1 MLRLDTDR
9 VPRNHNDLAFAAR
22 RRTKFKVWTQEQTD
36 AYRHL
41 KEFNGWVLRRKGDPP
56 SSHCIDQCIVQC
68 IDQSIDQSIDQCI
81 DQSID
86 QCIDGRGM
94 RSTG

>member
-1 MLRLDTDR
+1 MAKLDPITVSALKMLRLDTDR

-41 KEFNGWVLRRKGDPP
+41 WDRIGQQQEQQAALLRAMRLRRRFGTV
-56 SSHCIDQCIVQC
+56 IDSVQLYR
-68 IDQSIDQSIDQCI
+68 IND
-81 DQSID
+81 
-86 QCIDGRGM
+86 
-94 RSTG
+94 T

>member
-1 MLRLDTDR
+1 MAKLDPITVSALKMLRLDTDR

-41 KEFNGWVLRRKGDPP
+41 WDRIGQQQDR
-56 SSHCIDQCIVQC
+56 QQAA
-68 IDQSIDQSIDQCI
+68 
-81 DQSID
+81 
-86 QCIDGRGM
+86 
-94 RSTG
+94 

>member
-41 KEFNGWVLRRKGDPP
+41 WDRIG
-56 SSHCIDQCIVQC
+56 QQ
-68 IDQSIDQSIDQCI
+68 QAA
-81 DQSID
+81 
-86 QCIDGRGM
+86 
-94 RSTG
+94 